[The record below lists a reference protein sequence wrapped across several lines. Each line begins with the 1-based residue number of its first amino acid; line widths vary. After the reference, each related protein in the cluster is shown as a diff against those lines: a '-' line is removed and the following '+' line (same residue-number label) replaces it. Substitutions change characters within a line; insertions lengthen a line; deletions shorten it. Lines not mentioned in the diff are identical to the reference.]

1 MDESNIN
8 LSFVRFE
15 LFCLNCITEMGQL
28 LLSVMIVFGIDW
40 LEEGEVK
47 KKDLFRKGQVCFRDR
62 SSADKRVM
70 EKGWDRWEKG
80 ASEDV
85 EV

>member
-1 MDESNIN
+1 M
-8 LSFVRFE
+8 
-15 LFCLNCITEMGQL
+15 
-28 LLSVMIVFGIDW
+28 
-40 LEEGEVK
+40 K
-47 KKDLFRKGQVCFRDR
+47 KEDLFRKGQVCFRDR

-80 ASEDV
+80 ASEDA